1 MGLFEEAAGVLRT
14 ARHEGLVDISD
25 SDKGQP
31 FSIRILDAAT
41 LGASAYLNAVCTP
54 KRIVITL
61 IMHTQLQ
68 QTLFA
73 SYMSRDRRVLSRQSF
88 TSTPFARKASQAQYI
103 TVTQPMFKQVA
114 ESR

>member
-41 LGASAYLNAVCTP
+41 LGASAYLNAVWTQ
-54 KRIVITL
+54 KRIFI
-61 IMHTQLQ
+61 
-68 QTLFA
+68 A
-73 SYMSRDRRVLSRQSF
+73 SLCPHSRDKYPSPDIWLG
-88 TSTPFARKASQAQYI
+88 T
-103 TVTQPMFKQVA
+103 A
-114 ESR
+114 ES